1 MRTEVKSSLAAVF
14 ETEKNMFFIFVSYVT
29 METGFAYSPFRAGTA
44 NITIKKRRKSGMGK
58 KQVVEGKRNRK
69 CRHIGRKVG
78 NVVVIMLSLSIIL
91 AVLVCVTM
99 FNKLV
104 RSMQTNVCTS
114 GTNMLQHELERISE
128 DEDINQVLDGLK
140 ERMGCEFTI
149 FQGDTRAYSTVTQN
163 GQRVV
168 GTKLAS
174 NLCDIVLTQGQSYV
188 GQADILGE
196 SYLCS
201 YVPTKN
207 ESGEI
212 DGLIFAGIS
221 VTDAETATGR
231 IINYA
236 MAISAAVIILC
247 IIFLTFYIKK
257 TVSIPLGK
265 ITQAAMEM
273 EQGEL
278 GLAEGTEV
286 SIGIR
291 SKDEIGMLG
300 EIFEDTIRRLRSYIG
315 EIADVLEAIAEG
327 DLTKEANQDYMGDF
341 HTIKKSLDSILG
353 ALNQTMGQIAASA
366 GHVSNG
372 SDQVSASAQTLAQGA
387 TEQASAVTEI
397 STTITGISE
406 DAKRTAEAAE
416 EVGHFVNQAGAQL
429 GISMENVREL
439 SVSMENISNDSKE
452 ISTIIATIENIAFQI
467 NILALN
473 AAVEAARA
481 GAAGK
486 GFAVVAEEI
495 SSLAAKSDEAA
506 KATKELIE
514 NSVASITEGGKV
526 MNRVTEALEQTGK
539 LAGNVTVKME
549 QVVAAVENQTQ
560 AMEQVATGVEQISAV
575 VENNSATSQ
584 ECAAASQE
592 MSSQS
597 GLLKELIY
605 AFRLKNSHR

>member
-29 METGFAYSPFRAGTA
+29 IETGFAYSPFRAGTA

-91 AVLVCVTM
+91 AMLVCVTM

-605 AFRLKNSHR
+605 AFRLKNSRR

>member
-29 METGFAYSPFRAGTA
+29 IETGFAYSPFRAGTA

-265 ITQAAMEM
+265 ITQAAMEI

-605 AFRLKNSHR
+605 AFRLKNSRR

>member
-1 MRTEVKSSLAAVF
+1 
-14 ETEKNMFFIFVSYVT
+14 
-29 METGFAYSPFRAGTA
+29 
-44 NITIKKRRKSGMGK
+44 MGK

-91 AVLVCVTM
+91 AVVVCVTM

-291 SKDEIGMLG
+291 SKDEVGMLG

-605 AFRLKNSHR
+605 AFRLKNSRR

>member
-1 MRTEVKSSLAAVF
+1 MEKKQMVK
-14 ETEKNMFFIFVSYVT
+14 
-29 METGFAYSPFRAGTA
+29 
-44 NITIKKRRKSGMGK
+44 GK
-58 KQVVEGKRNRK
+58 KSRKYGRIGK
-69 CRHIGRKVG
+69 KVG
-78 NVVVIMLSLSIIL
+78 NVVIVMLAISIVL
-91 AVLVCVTM
+91 AVAVCVTM

-104 RSMQTNVCTS
+104 RSMQTSVCTS
-114 GTNMLQHELERISE
+114 GTNMLQHELGRIPE
-128 DEDINQVLDGLK
+128 NEDINQVLDELK
-140 ERMGCEFTI
+140 ENMGCEFTI
-149 FQGDTRAYSTVTQN
+149 FEGDTRVYSTVTQN

-188 GQADILGE
+188 GEADILGE

-207 ESGEI
+207 EKGEI

-221 VTDAETATGR
+221 VADAETETKR

-236 MAISAAVIILC
+236 MVISAAVIVLC

-257 TVSIPLGK
+257 TVSGPLGK
-265 ITQAAMEM
+265 ITQAAMQM
-273 EQGEL
+273 EKGEL
-278 GLAEGTEV
+278 GLADGAEV

-300 EIFEDTIRRLRSYIG
+300 DIFEKTIRRLRSYIG
-315 EIADVLEAIAEG
+315 EIADVLGAIAQG
-327 DLTKEANQDYMGDF
+327 DLTRNVDQDYMGDF
-341 HTIKKSLDSILG
+341 LTIKESLDSILG

-372 SDQVSASAQTLAQGA
+372 SDQVSASAQSLAQGA

-406 DAKRTAEAAE
+406 GARQTAQAAE
-416 EVGHFVNQAGAQL
+416 EVGSFVNQAGAQL
-429 GISMENVREL
+429 NISMENVREL
-439 SVSMENISNDSKE
+439 NESMENISNDSKE

-467 NILALN
+467 NILSLN

-514 NSVASITEGGKV
+514 NSAATIVEGAKV
-526 MNRVTEALEQTGK
+526 VNRVTEALEKTGE

-549 QVVAAVENQTQ
+549 QVVEAVENQTQ

-597 GLLKELIY
+597 GMLKELIC
-605 AFRLKNSHR
+605 AFRLKNSRR

>member
-1 MRTEVKSSLAAVF
+1 
-14 ETEKNMFFIFVSYVT
+14 
-29 METGFAYSPFRAGTA
+29 
-44 NITIKKRRKSGMGK
+44 MGK